1 MYLLPSRVVLALAF
15 GIPFLLFLDA
25 CGNSERKT
33 EVQRSVPEETPT
45 VAAAKATSQNLSRN
59 VVLTAEFIPFQEVE
73 VMSKVAGYV
82 KEIRVDVGDHVKQGQ
97 LLATIEV
104 PEMQDDMSRSQATI
118 EQSESELASY
128 RDEIRR
134 AESAYDI
141 AHVSYQRLAG
151 VVKERPGLVAQQEI
165 DDAHSRELGA
175 EAQLAGAKSRLA
187 AAMQKVNVNRTE
199 LARVKT
205 MQAYTQVTAPFD
217 GVVTKRYANTGAMIQ
232 AGTASQTQA
241 MPVVRVSQNNLL
253 RLILPVPESI
263 VPLVHVGQALTV
275 QVPTLNKNFL
285 GHVARFSDRVQQ
297 ATRTMETEVDVPNPN
312 FALIPGMFAEVNF
325 TTDSRNHALTIPI
338 AAVDLAAGSEKAG
351 KVLTV
356 SQDGVVESHDVSL
369 GLQTADS
376 FEVVSGLQ
384 EGDVVIVG
392 NRANLRAGQHVRP
405 KFSDV
410 GAGAQK

>member
-1 MYLLPSRVVLALAF
+1 
-15 GIPFLLFLDA
+15 
-25 CGNSERKT
+25 
-33 EVQRSVPEETPT
+33 
-45 VAAAKATSQNLSRN
+45 
-59 VVLTAEFIPFQEVE
+59 
-73 VMSKVAGYV
+73 
-82 KEIRVDVGDHVKQGQ
+82 
-97 LLATIEV
+97 
-104 PEMQDDMSRSQATI
+104 
-118 EQSESELASY
+118 
-128 RDEIRR
+128 
-134 AESAYDI
+134 
-141 AHVSYQRLAG
+141 
-151 VVKERPGLVAQQEI
+151 
-165 DDAHSRELGA
+165 
-175 EAQLAGAKSRLA
+175 
-187 AAMQKVNVNRTE
+187 
-199 LARVKT
+199 

-263 VPLVHVGQALTV
+263 VPLVRVGQALTV
-275 QVPTLNKNFL
+275 QVPTLNRSFP

-325 TTDSRNHALTIPI
+325 TTDSRAHALTIPI
-338 AAVDLAAGSEKAG
+338 AAVDLAAGSEKTG

-356 SQDGVVESHDVSL
+356 GQDGLVESRDLSL

-392 NRANLRAGQHVRP
+392 NRANLRAGQRVRP

-410 GAGAQK
+410 GKTGAQK